1 MVQMNKQQIAENLKI
16 LRGERTQKEVADA
29 IGITPMAISQYES
42 AERIPN
48 DVIKMKLAAYFG
60 VSVESLFF
68 TA

>member
-1 MVQMNKQQIAENLKI
+1 MKKMDKQKIAENLKI

-29 IGITPMAISQYES
+29 IGVTSMAISQYEN

-48 DVIKMKLAAYFG
+48 DVIKMKLAAYYG

-68 TA
+68 AT